1 MEICGMLIRDR
12 VTKPLRISKRH
23 LDRAVSALPVMLP
36 ELMLPFSIWTDIGIP
51 PNWQMSWENDR
62 KPCTNYGKMIQTDGT
77 LFRMIQNKD
86 GSESLRFGGSYFKT
100 SLIGKQST
108 NQPFHLKKK
117 NSTRHCQSV
126 MHVAALCMPWLH
138 HRVEDEVDLRH
149 LLVNETTK
157 EFLSNPGQITIF
169 H

>member
-1 MEICGMLIRDR
+1 MWPGWNPMEICGMLIRDR

-117 NSTRHCQSV
+117 KLHKALPKCHACSCFVRAMVAPPSGRRSWPAASV
-126 MHVAALCMPWLH
+126 
-138 HRVEDEVDLRH
+138 
-149 LLVNETTK
+149 
-157 EFLSNPGQITIF
+157 GQWN